1 MTWNQIITAAAT
13 ASTQIPS
20 RLRQWPASSPFAWI
34 VPLAP
39 VSKGRAGLIMVTE
52 MMRLNG
58 YSVSKAKGI
67 AQSVA
72 ANSGVV
78 KVKLCLEWDAGTF
91 VFEQIEDDNY
101 AFLAMLGL
109 RPHDAFL
116 WLCAMAL
123 GECTRPA

>member
-1 MTWNQIITAAAT
+1 
-13 ASTQIPS
+13 
-20 RLRQWPASSPFAWI
+20 
-34 VPLAP
+34 
-39 VSKGRAGLIMVTE
+39 MVTE

-116 WLCAMAL
+116 WLCTKTLALTNSVAQHKRPSRWVVFEPAQPPAWLAPHGGHVSNASTTLGNAL
-123 GECTRPA
+123 GPPP